1 MENYYIQKLN
11 SNKITGKLFG
21 LFRIP
26 EGSILKF
33 ILANLILSTAI
44 EIFIGTYF
52 ISSLLGIILSY
63 EMYRKNKLR
72 LEILDYCLVDEIFM
86 QEELDRN
93 GVGEFTEDS
102 PYVTD
107 VDRDYI
113 FLDSLNLI
121 KKNKFFHKIK
131 NHHKF
136 LFSMV
141 IFYNLFYFVFNFYLS

>member
-11 SNKITGKLFG
+11 SNKVTGKLFG
-21 LFRIP
+21 LIPIP
-26 EGSILKF
+26 EGSLLKF
-33 ILANLILSTAI
+33 ILANLILSTTI

-52 ISSLLGIILSY
+52 ISSLLGILISY
-63 EMYRKNKLR
+63 EMYRKSILR

-86 QEELDRN
+86 KEELDRH

-107 VDRDYI
+107 EDRDYI
-113 FLDSLNLI
+113 FLDSLILLR
-121 KKNKFFHKIK
+121 KNKFLDKIK

-136 LFSMV
+136 LSSMV
-141 IFYNLFYFVFNFYLS
+141 IFYIFYFSFIFYLS

>member
-21 LFRIP
+21 FITIP
-26 EGSILKF
+26 KGGLLKF
-33 ILANLILSTAI
+33 ILANLILSTLI

-52 ISSLLGIILSY
+52 ISSLLGILLSY

-86 QEELDRN
+86 QEELDRH

-107 VDRDYI
+107 EDRDYI
-113 FLDSLNLI
+113 FLDSLSLI
-121 KKNKFFHKIK
+121 KKNKFLHKIK

-136 LFSMV
+136 LSSMV
-141 IFYNLFYFVFNFYLS
+141 ILYNLFYFSFSFYLS

>member
-11 SNKITGKLFG
+11 SNKITGRLFG
-21 LFRIP
+21 IIPIP
-26 EGSILKF
+26 EGSLLKF
-33 ILANLILSTAI
+33 ILVNLALSTAI

-63 EMYRKNKLR
+63 EMYRKSKLR

-102 PYVTD
+102 TYVND
-107 VDRDYI
+107 EDRDYI
-113 FLDSLNLI
+113 FTDSLRNFSI
-121 KKNKFFHKIK
+121 K
-131 NHHKF
+131 
-136 LFSMV
+136 
-141 IFYNLFYFVFNFYLS
+141 